1 LDPDVAVGLPG
12 HLPGV
17 DQIVPGVDF
26 GLESCVVQCGVFQ
39 STSFSFLFAQLQ
51 AADQLAVA
59 VDVFFSQVA
68 EQFSALAHKLE
79 QSVSGMKVMLV
90 LFKMFGEIL
99 DPVGQQGD
107 LDLRGSGIVFMLL
120 ELLNHALFFFD
131 T

>member
-1 LDPDVAVGLPG
+1 
-12 HLPGV
+12 
-17 DQIVPGVDF
+17 
-26 GLESCVVQCGVFQ
+26 VFQ

-59 VDVFFSQVA
+59 VDIFFSQVA